1 MRLTLIALA
10 AVYGAAAGLL
20 VPRAA
25 YRLAV
30 GPGTPWRAE
39 CPGGHP
45 LPGWVGLAR
54 CRECREC
61 RGCGEPRKPGT
72 PGTYDASGTYGPGA
86 AAPVA
91 VTAVVCA
98 LVAAAVGARPEL
110 GVWLLLAPFAVLLA
124 VVDRSVRRLPDVVT
138 LPLAAGSAA
147 LLGVA
152 ALLPGAGGSWPRAL
166 LGGVVLGG
174 AYLVL
179 FLVNPRGMGFGDVK
193 LALPL
198 GVVLGWYGWGTLLA
212 GAFAGFALGAVYGLS
227 LVAVRGAGR
236 KEAMPFG
243 PFMVAGALVGLLLG
257 GPAV

>member
-1 MRLTLIALA
+1 VRLTLIALA

-54 CRECREC
+54 CREC
-61 RGCGEPRKPGT
+61 GERRKPGA
-72 PGTYDASGTYGPGA
+72 PGTYDAPGTYGPSA
-86 AAPVA
+86 VAPAV

-98 LVAAAVGARPEL
+98 LVAVAVGARPEL

-212 GAFAGFALGAVYGLS
+212 GAFAGFALGAVHGLS
-227 LVAVRGAGR
+227 LVVVRRAGR
-236 KEAMPFG
+236 KETMPFG